1 MTKKKIFDFDND
13 FDEIQNDLANS
24 QNRLRQNNIK
34 SKTNSLELQQLQ
46 KELEALTGQ
55 ESESSGFLKLSE
67 NDINY
72 DKQYF
77 LNFSEQ
83 THREIEKEINTNTNL
98 LSPLTKTDYFVAFAI
113 GLAGVLIDM
122 LLVRVPKDINYLNK
136 YQQKGSLLTSEIKK
150 IGGENGDFKKIITKL
165 EENFKVNYDASTIN
179 RFNNYQREVSG
190 FYPKTHRMM
199 SLSHDPFFGLLFG
212 TLDIWNDSLTFIDS
226 KGAIHSVGMSHLGEA
241 SLNDKIFA
249 PLLWLGHLL
258 SDACTKMGLPV
269 PGWGFTQLLQFGNL
283 GENDRTFADIARWMY
298 VEGYDLRHFLTMSTV
313 PGSIELLNRLY
324 HKKTSDHYE
333 TPGLYLDKNLNELE
347 QNVRLEKLLFI
358 SHSVAASGN
367 VAKIIMNYGNPLN
380 FNMPVWLGLIK
391 QSVQF
396 TLIETRNKDAE
407 KAVRNRDK
415 INNTWK
421 GFE

>member
-1 MTKKKIFDFDND
+1 MTKKKVFDFDDD
-13 FDEIQNDLANS
+13 FDKIQNNLANF

-34 SKTNSLELQQLQ
+34 SKTNSLELRQLQ
-46 KELEALTGQ
+46 KELESLTGRS
-55 ESESSGFLKLSE
+55 SENSDFLKLPE

-83 THREIEKEINTNTNL
+83 THREIEKEINTNANL
-98 LSPLTKTDYFVAFAI
+98 LSSLTKTDYFVAFVI
-113 GLAGVLIDM
+113 GLVGVLVD
-122 LLVRVPKDINYLNK
+122 LFLVKLPKDINYLGK
-136 YQQKGSLLTSEIKK
+136 YHQKGSALTSEIKK
-150 IGGENGDFKKIITKL
+150 IGDESGDFKSIITKL
-165 EENFKVNYDASTIN
+165 EKTFKVNYDASTSR
-179 RFNNYQREVSG
+179 RFNNYQGDVSG

-199 SLSHDPFFGLLFG
+199 SLGHDPFFGLMFG

-226 KGAIHSVGMSHLGEA
+226 KGIIHSVDMSHLGNA

-269 PGWGFTQLLQFGNL
+269 PGWGFTQLLQFGSL

-324 HKKTSDHYE
+324 HKKTSNSYE
-333 TPGLYLDKNLNELE
+333 TPGLYLDRNLNELE
-347 QNVRLEKLLFI
+347 QNIRLEKMLFI

-367 VAKIIMNYGNPLN
+367 VTKIIMNQGNPLS

-407 KAVRNRDK
+407 KAVRNRNK
-415 INNTWK
+415 INNTWNNL
-421 GFE
+421 